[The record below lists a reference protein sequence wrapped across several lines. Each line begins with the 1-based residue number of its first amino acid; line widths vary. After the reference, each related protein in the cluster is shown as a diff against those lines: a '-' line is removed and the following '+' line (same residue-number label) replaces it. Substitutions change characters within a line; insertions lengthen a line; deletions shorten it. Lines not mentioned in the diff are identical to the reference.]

1 MGRNG
6 GKCGRLERIGRKLVK
21 RDGSKRENGGKGRK
35 KHKGVEVTKRTPK
48 RGNSTGES
56 EMKVNEN
63 IGRVKG
69 IVQGG
74 AEREVERRSRER
86 RIGDQIEGDNI
97 ENEGE

>member
-1 MGRNG
+1 MWKAGENRQEVG
-6 GKCGRLERIGRKLVK
+6 EEGWKQKRMVEREGKNTRGLK
-21 RDGSKRENGGKGRK
+21 RRRE
-35 KHKGVEVTKRTPK
+35 HQK

-86 RIGDQIEGDNI
+86 IGDQIEGDNI

>member
-48 RGNSTGES
+48 
-56 EMKVNEN
+56 K
-63 IGRVKG
+63 
-69 IVQGG
+69 
-74 AEREVERRSRER
+74 REQHRRE
-86 RIGDQIEGDNI
+86 
-97 ENEGE
+97 

>member
-1 MGRNG
+1 
-6 GKCGRLERIGRKLVK
+6 
-21 RDGSKRENGGKGRK
+21 
-35 KHKGVEVTKRTPK
+35 
-48 RGNSTGES
+48 
-56 EMKVNEN
+56 MKVNEN

-86 RIGDQIEGDNI
+86 IGDQIEGDNI